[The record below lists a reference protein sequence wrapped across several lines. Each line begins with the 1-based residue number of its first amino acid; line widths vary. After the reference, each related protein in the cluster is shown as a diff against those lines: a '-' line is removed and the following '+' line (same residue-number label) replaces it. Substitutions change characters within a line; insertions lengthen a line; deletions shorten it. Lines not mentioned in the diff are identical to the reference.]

1 MVVVLKAVSRALAD
15 LAQPAILAVLF
26 VPMTLA
32 LASWG
37 LLAWLFWT
45 DWLSGIDVRLVS
57 TAAGQWLAGH
67 VPAWVVHGTGALF
80 IVVLLVPAVLLTSAI
95 LTELIAMPVILK
107 TVTANRYPRLARAGT
122 ASPISSLAN
131 LAGGIGKFLLL
142 WMVTLPLWFTGLGT
156 VVVPLL
162 NAAYLT
168 QRVFSHD
175 ALSEHARADEI
186 RALRA
191 RHGGELF
198 LLGVLMGA
206 MLYVPILNLIAPVV
220 AGLAY
225 THYCLDRLAA
235 HRGADAFSAQAIE
248 QSS

>member
-1 MVVVLKAVSRALAD
+1 MSRALAD
-15 LAQPAILAVLF
+15 LARPAILAVLF

-37 LLAWLFWT
+37 LLAWMFWA
-45 DWLSGIDVRLVS
+45 DWLTGIDAVLLS
-57 TAAGQWLAGH
+57 TAAGQWIAGH

-80 IVVLLVPAVLLTSAI
+80 VVVLLVPAVLLTSAI

-107 TVTANRYPRLARAGT
+107 TVAASRFPGLAREGT
-122 ASPISSLAN
+122 ASPIPALRN
-131 LAGGIGKFLLL
+131 LAGGIVKFLLL
-142 WMVTLPLWFTGLGT
+142 WMMTLPLWFTGLGT

-175 ALSEHARADEI
+175 AMSEHAGPEEMRV
-186 RALRA
+186 LRA
-191 RHGGELF
+191 RHGGDLF

-206 MLYVPILNLIAPVV
+206 MLYVPILNLIAPVL

-235 HRGADAFSAQAIE
+235 HRGADLLSAQAGE
-248 QSS
+248 QSF

>member
-1 MVVVLKAVSRALAD
+1 MSRALAD

-37 LLAWLFWT
+37 LLAWFFWA
-45 DWLSGIDVRLVS
+45 DWLTGIDALLVS

-67 VPAWVVHGTGALF
+67 VPAWVVHGTGALL

-95 LTELIAMPVILK
+95 LTEIIATPVILR
-107 TVTANRYPRLARAGT
+107 TVAANRFPGLAREGST
-122 ASPISSLAN
+122 SPVPGLTN
-131 LAGGIGKFLLL
+131 LAGAIVKFLLL
-142 WMVTLPLWFTGLGT
+142 WIVTLPLWFTGLGT

-168 QRVFSHD
+168 QCVFSHD
-175 ALSEHARADEI
+175 ALAEHARPDEI

-191 RHGGELF
+191 RHGGDLF

-235 HRGADAFSAQAIE
+235 LRGADAFSAQAGE
-248 QSS
+248 QLF